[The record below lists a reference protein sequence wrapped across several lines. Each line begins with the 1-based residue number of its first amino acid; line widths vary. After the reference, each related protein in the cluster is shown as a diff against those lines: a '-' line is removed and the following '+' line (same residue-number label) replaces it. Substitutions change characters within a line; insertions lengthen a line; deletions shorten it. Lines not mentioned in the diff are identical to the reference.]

1 MEAGFN
7 ISTTNQSPLSVIES
21 STFQILPWELLQEIF
36 GHLNGRSL
44 VICKRVC
51 KTWRDH
57 ITYLEQVHTIELI
70 CLFMH
75 VGPTPRNFQLELL

>member
-7 ISTTNQSPLSVIES
+7 SSSTNQSPLTMIES
-21 STFQILPWELLQEIF
+21 STLQILPWELLQEIF
-36 GHLNGRSL
+36 GLLNGRSL

-57 ITYLEQVHTIELI
+57 ITYLEQVHTIALRLYADLCMLALPQEI
-70 CLFMH
+70 S
-75 VGPTPRNFQLELL
+75 N

>member
-7 ISTTNQSPLSVIES
+7 SSSTNQSPLTVIES
-21 STFQILPWELLQEIF
+21 PTLQILPWELLQEIF

-70 CLFMH
+70 RLFMH
-75 VGPTPRNFQLELL
+75 VGPTPRNVQVQLL

>member
-7 ISTTNQSPLSVIES
+7 GSSTNQSPLTVIES
-21 STFQILPWELLQEIF
+21 STLQILPWELLQEIF

-57 ITYLEQVHTIELI
+57 ITYLEQVYLRTFL
-70 CLFMH
+70 CA
-75 VGPTPRNFQLELL
+75 GPTPRDFQLE